1 MSGMALAMGNCSA
14 TIRGWRRTDQTK
26 KTMTIS
32 AEYIDQIVQN
42 VMREMQTRVPMATV
56 SAPVVTRQNS
66 APETLQ
72 IGSRVISEN
81 VLITA
86 NAAGRAITLAAGAV
100 ITPSGRDYIRKNG
113 VRLSSNVAGNS
124 GTSHGGTFI
133 VIGDNSN
140 SSAASAAGWKTLNA
154 NTEFDAAIMAS
165 KVFTTGMVTSF
176 GGEPSIV
183 ACVLNRNPAVRAA
196 VITRSTNL
204 AALTSLMNPQVVC
217 LDSTAWSFA
226 ELLRLLRGLSMS
238 AAIPK
243 HWKEL
248 AGGDR

>member
-1 MSGMALAMGNCSA
+1 
-14 TIRGWRRTDQTK
+14 
-26 KTMTIS
+26 
-32 AEYIDQIVQN
+32 
-42 VMREMQTRVPMATV
+42 
-56 SAPVVTRQNS
+56 
-66 APETLQ
+66 
-72 IGSRVISEN
+72 
-81 VLITA
+81 
-86 NAAGRAITLAAGAV
+86 
-100 ITPSGRDYIRKNG
+100 
-113 VRLSSNVAGNS
+113 
-124 GTSHGGTFI
+124 
-133 VIGDNSN
+133 
-140 SSAASAAGWKTLNA
+140 
-154 NTEFDAAIMAS
+154 MAS

-196 VITRSTNL
+196 GITRSTNL

>member
-1 MSGMALAMGNCSA
+1 
-14 TIRGWRRTDQTK
+14 
-26 KTMTIS
+26 MTIN
-32 AEYIDQIVQN
+32 EQFIDQIVHN
-42 VMREMQTRVPMATV
+42 VMREMQTRVPMTTV
-56 SAPVVTRQNS
+56 SAPVATNQT
-66 APETLQ
+66 ATLETLQ
-72 IGSRVISEN
+72 IGSRVVSEN
-81 VLITA
+81 VLIAA
-86 NAAGRAITLAAGAV
+86 NAAGRAISLAAGAV

-113 VRLSSNVAGNS
+113 VRLSSDVAGKS
-124 GTSHGGTFI
+124 DTSHGGTFI
-133 VIGDNSN
+133 VIGDNLN
-140 SSAASAAGWKTLNA
+140 SSAASAAGWKTLTA
-154 NTEFDAAIMAS
+154 KTELDAAILAS

-217 LDSTAWSFA
+217 LDSTAWSFV
-226 ELLRLLRGLSMS
+226 ELLRLLRGLSMF

-248 AGGDR
+248 AGGER